1 MTSKAR
7 YNLRLRI
14 FEQPIANPKTLEEA
28 KKNRTPIELT
38 IPPKDRVI
46 RGRNVDVCRRLAREY
61 AEKTLKRRVRSVSI
75 GPEGLSVVVYGEG
88 VNLPSGDAPVSAKS
102 LTKGLPR

>member
-14 FEQPIANPKTLEEA
+14 FEQLIANPKTLEEA
-28 KKNRTPIELT
+28 EKNRTPIELT
-38 IPPKDRVI
+38 IPPKDRTV

-61 AEKTLKRRVRSVSI
+61 AEKTMKRRVRSVSI
-75 GPEGLSVVVYGEG
+75 GPSGLSVVVYGEG
-88 VNLPSGDAPVSAKS
+88 VNLPSGEPVSAKS
-102 LTKGLPR
+102 LVKGLPR